1 MDTWPEG
8 YVELLRRPDRSYCNE
23 RYLVLRAIGVDA
35 RTVFDDG
42 AFALIVPAEQA
53 LHSANELIQYDAEDR
68 SPPASIEPLPQR
80 GSGLYGLALYAVCLL
95 LVAILQRQHFFSANW
110 LEIGALDVEQL
121 RQGEWWRLITALT
134 LHLDTAH
141 LLGNLVVGGVFAVFL
156 GRLLGD
162 GLAWF
167 CILLAASAGN
177 AMDALLQADHFA
189 AAGASTAVFATLG
202 LLCGYSWRLR
212 QASRVRWAL
221 RWAPLVGGVV
231 LLAWFGTGDQKTDI
245 VAHLTGFLAGT
256 GLGALLP
263 GLLAGKLAGPGLQ
276 RALGMLTLVVVTG
289 AWLLALTHGA
299 QR

>member
-1 MDTWPEG
+1 M
-8 YVELLRRPDRSYCNE
+8 LRRHDRNYCNE
-23 RYLVLRAIGVDA
+23 RYLVLRAVGVDA
-35 RTVFDDG
+35 RTVFVEG

-53 LHSANELIQYDAEDR
+53 LRSANELIQYDAEDR

-80 GSGLYGLALYAVCLL
+80 GSGLPGLTLYTVCLL
-95 LVAILQRQHFFSANW
+95 LVAILQQQHFFSADW
-110 LEIGALDVEQL
+110 LNIGALDVQQVW
-121 RQGEWWRLITALT
+121 QGEWWRLITALT

-141 LLGNLVVGGVFAVFL
+141 LLGNLVVGGVFGVFL

-167 CILLAASAGN
+167 CILLAATAGN
-177 AMDALLQADHFA
+177 AMDALLQPVQFS
-189 AAGASTAVFATLG
+189 AAGASTAVFAALG

-231 LLAWFGTGDQKTDI
+231 LLAWLGTGDRTTDI
-245 VAHLTGFLAGT
+245 VAHLTGFLTGT
-256 GLGALLP
+256 SLGVLLP
-263 GLLAGKLAGPGLQ
+263 GLQIVKLAGPKLQ
-276 RALGMLTLVVVTG
+276 RVLG
-289 AWLLALTHGA
+289 ALTAVVIAAAWVLAITLNG

>member
-1 MDTWPEG
+1 
-8 YVELLRRPDRSYCNE
+8 LLRRPDRSYCNE
-23 RYLVLRAIGVDA
+23 RYLVLRAVGVDA

-42 AFALIVPAEQA
+42 AFALIVPVEQA
-53 LHSANELIQYDAEDR
+53 LRSANELIQYDAEDR
-68 SPPASIEPLPQR
+68 SPPTSIEPLPQR
-80 GSGLYGLALYAVCLL
+80 GSGLPGLAFYTVCLL
-95 LVAILQRQHFFSANW
+95 LVAILQQQHIFSANW
-110 LEIGALDVEQL
+110 LDIGALDVEQL

-167 CILLAASAGN
+167 CILLAATAGN
-177 AMDALLQADHFA
+177 AMDALLQPAQFA
-189 AAGASTAVFATLG
+189 AAGASTAVFAALG

-212 QASRVRWAL
+212 QASRLRWAL

-256 GLGALLP
+256 ALGVLLP
-263 GLLAGKLAGPGLQ
+263 GLQAVKHAGPRLQ
-276 RALGMLTLVVVTG
+276 RALGMLTLVVVSV
-289 AWLLALTHGA
+289 AWLLALTLSGP
-299 QR
+299 R